1 MEGSMKFL
9 EDIDVKGKVVFLRV
23 DFNVPLDENLK
34 IRDETRIQAS
44 LPTIKYL
51 LEKGARLVVASHL
64 GRPKGQFN
72 PKMSLKPV
80 ADRLRELL
88 PGTNVIMAPD
98 VIGPEVER
106 LKTGL
111 KEGELLLLENVRF
124 YKQETDNDPEFSKK
138 LAEGCQVF
146 VNDAFGSCH
155 RAHASVVGITAYITD
170 KAAGFL
176 LKKEVENLSRITHNP
191 EKPYVAIL
199 GGAKIEDKIPVLE
212 SLVNKSDVLLIGGAM
227 AYTFLKAQGKGVGKS
242 LVEEDKLQIAADV
255 MKKAE
260 SSGVKFILPP
270 DHVLT
275 TALDSQEIALVAD
288 FYPFP
293 DNLMGVDIGPK
304 TIAEYEKYI
313 KSAKTI
319 FWNGPLGVFE
329 IKAFS
334 RGTVEIAKA
343 VAESGAFSVVG
354 GGDSIAAIHQAGVAD
369 RISHISTGGGA
380 SLEYIAY
387 GTLPGIEALK

>member
-1 MEGSMKFL
+1 MKFL
-9 EDIDVKGKVVFLRV
+9 QDIKVKGKAVFLRV

-51 LEKGARLVVASHL
+51 LENGARLVVTSHL

-80 ADRLRELL
+80 AERLRELL
-88 PGTNVIMAPD
+88 TETTVIMAPD
-98 VIGPEVER
+98 VIGPEVDQ
-106 LKTGL
+106 LKANL

-124 YKQETDNDPEFSKK
+124 YKEETDNDPGFSEK

-155 RAHASVVGITAYITD
+155 RAHASVVGVAAYIPE

-176 LKKEVENLSRITHNP
+176 LQKEVEHLSRITHNP
-191 EKPYVAIL
+191 EKLYVAIL

-212 SLVNKSDVLLIGGAM
+212 SLVNKADVMLIGGAM
-227 AYTFLKAQGKGVGKS
+227 AYTFIKAQGRGVGKS
-242 LVEEDKLQIAADV
+242 LVEEDKLEIAASI

-260 SSGVKFILPP
+260 GKGVKFILPL

-275 TALDSQEIALVAD
+275 STIDSQEIALVAD
-288 FYPFP
+288 SYPLP
-293 DNLMGVDIGPK
+293 ETLMAVDIGPK

-313 KSAKTI
+313 KSARTI

-329 IKAFS
+329 VKAFS
-334 RGTVEIAKA
+334 KGTVEIARV
-343 VAESGAFSVVG
+343 VADSAAFSVVG

>member
-1 MEGSMKFL
+1 MKFL
-9 EDIDVKGKVVFLRV
+9 QDIKVKGKAVFLRV

-51 LEKGARLVVASHL
+51 LENGARLVVTSHL

-80 ADRLRELL
+80 AERLRELL
-88 PGTNVIMAPD
+88 TETTVIMAPD
-98 VIGPEVER
+98 VIGPEVDQ
-106 LKTGL
+106 LKANL

-124 YKQETDNDPEFSKK
+124 YKEETDNDPGFSEK

-155 RAHASVVGITAYITD
+155 RAHASVVGVAAYIPE

-176 LKKEVENLSRITHNP
+176 LQKEVEHLSRITHNP
-191 EKPYVAIL
+191 EKLYVAIL

-212 SLVNKSDVLLIGGAM
+212 SLVNKADVMLIGGAM
-227 AYTFLKAQGKGVGKS
+227 AYTFIKAQGRGVGKS
-242 LVEEDKLQIAADV
+242 LVEEDKLEIAASI

-260 SSGVKFILPP
+260 EKGVKFILPL

-275 TALDSQEIALVAD
+275 STIDSQEIALVAD
-288 FYPFP
+288 SYPLP
-293 DNLMGVDIGPK
+293 ETLMAVDIGPK

-313 KSAKTI
+313 KSARTI

-329 IKAFS
+329 VKAFS
-334 RGTVEIAKA
+334 KGTVEIARV
-343 VAESGAFSVVG
+343 VADSAAFSVVG